1 MREEEVS
8 NVLIET
14 SMCPRAISLAKCGVV
29 DGGILHS
36 LSLWIC
42 TLSIWY
48 ELDSNW
54 TRSSCKTEIVKD
66 DSGTSSTCLI
76 CTCKYKSTA
85 KSKHGKIC
93 SANLKFD

>member
-14 SMCPRAISLAKCGVV
+14 SMCPIVISLDKCGVV
-29 DGGILHS
+29 DSRIIHS
-36 LSLWIC
+36 LSLWMC

-48 ELDSNW
+48 KLDSNW
-54 TRSSCKTEIVKD
+54 TKSSCKTEIVKD
-66 DSGTSSTCLI
+66 DSGTSSMD
-76 CTCKYKSTA
+76 KSTA
-85 KSKHGKIC
+85 KSKQGQIC